1 MVGLKQ
7 ASRHLGLG
15 ELGHGLGGLGHGVL
29 GELTGEDKA
38 DSGLDVLAAHGLSLG
53 VADEA
58 TGFGGDLLEG
68 VHAEGVEDSHALLGE
83 AHLRVDLLQDLV
95 DVGLVRL
102 LGLALLDD
110 FFRHGE
116 IGFK

>member
-1 MVGLKQ
+1 M
-7 ASRHLGLG
+7 AANDLGLR
-15 ELGHGLGGLGHGVL
+15 ELGHGLGCFGHGVL
-29 GELTGEDKA
+29 GELTRKDQTN
-38 DSGLDVLAAHGLSLG
+38 SGLDVLAAHGLSLG

-68 VHAEGVEDSHALLGE
+68 VHAKGVKDSHALLGE
-83 AHLRVDLLQDLV
+83 AHLGVDLLQDLV